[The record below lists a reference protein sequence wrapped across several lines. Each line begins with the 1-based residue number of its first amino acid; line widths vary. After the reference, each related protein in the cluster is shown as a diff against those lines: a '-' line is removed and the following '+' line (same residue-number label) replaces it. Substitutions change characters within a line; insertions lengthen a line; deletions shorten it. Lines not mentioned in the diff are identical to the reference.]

1 MDIGVP
7 LRDLGHIDSGALIEA
22 VLSADDQSWLD
33 NSHRQSAYEVHHQTQ
48 SLMMLFV
55 DTERWPQ
62 IEVSKQ
68 SAWER
73 LSDTALPIMKSI
85 LKDFYP
91 EGGLVVRAMAAKL
104 VSGGIIMPHFDN
116 HPSFLIGHRIHVPIT
131 TNSRVRFMID
141 GKPYRFEVGKAYE
154 LNNQKQH
161 SVMNKGSEDRI
172 TFIFDYIP
180 EEKLD
185 AVKATGDGLK
195 VGL

>member
-85 LKDFYP
+85 LKDF
-91 EGGLVVRAMAAKL
+91 
-104 VSGGIIMPHFDN
+104 SI
-116 HPSFLIGHRIHVPIT
+116 
-131 TNSRVRFMID
+131 
-141 GKPYRFEVGKAYE
+141 
-154 LNNQKQH
+154 LNFN
-161 SVMNKGSEDRI
+161 
-172 TFIFDYIP
+172 YISS
-180 EEKLD
+180 
-185 AVKATGDGLK
+185 
-195 VGL
+195 